1 MYQQPGSLSSLRFL
15 AFTLFLSGLGATA
28 PTPANAQE
36 AMLEEVIVTARRR
49 EESLQETPVAVTAFG
64 QDEMRAAQIS
74 DVGDLTG
81 VVPGLT
87 RREGRKEA
95 DFAIRGVGQRVR
107 GANADPAV
115 GVYVDNI
122 FIPRSD
128 SQLVD
133 AINLESLQVLRG
145 PQGTLFGKNT
155 AGGAVLLTTRKPSD
169 EFEGFAYGNFGDLGR
184 TKVRAGLSGPL
195 SERLAAGV
203 VLDYAKEDGYME
215 DAETDAEYGDT
226 DRRSALGQFGYSG
239 DTFSAD
245 MMLFWGKRE
254 ENFIP
259 VTCVLASVSGAL
271 QRFTAPGDSRSYVDL
286 CNQSTELRDDDKV
299 LVDKQTQPWEMTNYM
314 AGMTLQWDIGQ
325 VLFKSITGYLYQDDI
340 LQGGEVDATPLF
352 TINNRTEPN
361 RQFEANGI
369 ATENEERTF
378 YSQEFQVVGSA
389 FDDFMDFTVGAFASK
404 EEIDDTPSG
413 GVLGL
418 GGFTGITMSD
428 GTINV
433 SDPSGVGLQSLSV
446 SDFDNESWA
455 LFGQTILHLSD
466 IWQLTLGIR
475 YTEEKKERSQIN
487 YSTAT
492 EAPPGSISREAF
504 DALANAV
511 QDLIPDPDIPVQQ
524 GDDDWEVWTPAATL
538 TLFAPDAWT
547 EGALNSGMFYLSAS
561 EGFKAG
567 GFTSLGDEFLPFD
580 PEDIVSYEFGA
591 KLDLLDRTLRINTSL
606 YYSEYDD
613 IQLRVTR
620 TLSPTETITG
630 IINAGEANMS
640 GAEIEMSWLPSDS
653 ILLGLTGSWIDAE
666 YDEFID
672 GPDESAVDRS
682 DEDFAYIPEQ
692 TWSITAQYIWDLDV
706 GELSPRLT
714 GFYTDEVFIGL
725 DAAAAE
731 QDIAYLDDYWV
742 WNLRVPFRPSA
753 MDNLEVA
760 AYVNNMFDKEYF
772 GTGIIST
779 TGVGA
784 AGLIAAKQQTWG
796 VEIAYQW

>member
-1 MYQQPGSLSSLRFL
+1 MYTKPGTSSSRLL
-15 AFTLFLSGLGATA
+15 ASILFISGLGSM
-28 PTPANAQE
+28 TPSPVAAQE
-36 AMLEEVIVTARRR
+36 VMLEEVIVTARRR
-49 EESLQETPVAVTAFG
+49 EESMQETPVAVTAFG
-64 QDEMRAAQIS
+64 EDELRAAQIN
-74 DVGDLTG
+74 DVGNLTA

-133 AINLESLQVLRG
+133 AINLQSLQVLRG

-155 AGGAVLLTTRKPSD
+155 AGGAVLLTTKKPTD
-169 EFEGFAYGNFGDLGR
+169 ELEGFAYGNFGDLGR

-195 SERLAAGV
+195 TERLAAGI
-203 VLDYAKEDGYME
+203 VLDYAKEDGYIE
-215 DAETDAEYGDT
+215 DHETGAEYGDT
-226 DRRSALGQFGYSG
+226 DRRSALGQFAYSG

-245 MMLFWGKRE
+245 LMLFWGKRE

-259 VTCVLASVSGAL
+259 VTCVLASQPGAL
-271 QRFTAPGDSRSYVDL
+271 QAFTAPGDSRTYTDL
-286 CNQSTELRDDDKV
+286 CNQSTDLRDDDKV
-299 LVDKQTQPWEMTNYM
+299 LVDRQTQPWEMTNYM
-314 AGMTLQWDIGQ
+314 AGMTLQWDVGE
-325 VLFKSITGYLYQDDI
+325 LLLKSITGYLYQDEI

-352 TINNRTEPN
+352 IVNNRTEPN
-361 RQFEANGI
+361 RNFEANGI
-369 ATENEERTF
+369 STDSEERTF
-378 YSQEFQVVGSA
+378 YSQEFQLIGSA
-389 FDDFMDFTVGAFASK
+389 FDDFIDFTLGAFASK

-413 GVLGL
+413 GFLGL
-418 GGFTGITMSD
+418 GGFTGIPLPNGM
-428 GTINV
+428 V
-433 SDPSGVGLQSLSV
+433 SALDPSGVGLQSPSI

-455 LFGQTILHLSD
+455 LFGQSILYLSD
-466 IWQLTLGIR
+466 MWQLTLGIR
-475 YTEEKKERSQIN
+475 YTEEKKERSQVN

-492 EAPPGSISREAF
+492 ESPGVVSREEF
-504 DALANAV
+504 DALANAI
-511 QDLIPDPDIPVQQ
+511 QDLIPDPEIPTQQ

-538 TLFAPDAWT
+538 TMFAPDTWT
-547 EGALNSGMFYLSAS
+547 EGVLDSGMFYLSYS

-567 GFTSLGDEFLPFD
+567 GFTSFGDEFMPFD

-591 KLDLLDRTLRINTSL
+591 KLDLLNRTLRLNTSV

-620 TLSPTETITG
+620 TLSPTETISG
-630 IINAGEANMS
+630 IINAGEATIS
-640 GAEIEMSWLPSDS
+640 GAEIEMSWLPSDN
-653 ILLGLTGSWIDAE
+653 LLLSLTGSWIDAE

-672 GPDESAVDRS
+672 EDADGNPVDRS

-692 TWSITAQYIWDLDV
+692 TWSITAQYIWDLEV

-714 GFYTDEVFIGL
+714 GSYTDEVFIGL
-725 DAAAAE
+725 DAAAVGE
-731 QDIAYLDDYWV
+731 DIAFLDDYWI
-742 WNLRVPFRPSA
+742 WNLRIPFRPA
-753 MDNLEVA
+753 GMDNLEVA

-779 TGVGA
+779 SGVGA
-784 AGLIAAKQQTWG
+784 AGLIAGKQQTWG

>member
-1 MYQQPGSLSSLRFL
+1 M
-15 AFTLFLSGLGATA
+15 TA
-28 PTPANAQE
+28 PSPVKAQE
-36 AMLEEVIVTARRR
+36 AMLEEVVVTARRR

-64 QDEMRAAQIS
+64 EDEMRAAQIS
-74 DVGDLTG
+74 DVGNLTG
-81 VVPGLT
+81 IVPGLT

-133 AINLESLQVLRG
+133 VINVQSLQVLRG

-169 EFEGFAYGNFGDLGR
+169 ELEGFANGNFGDLGR
-184 TKVRAGLSGPL
+184 AKIRAGLSGPL
-195 SERLAAGV
+195 TDRLAAGV
-203 VLDYAKEDGYME
+203 MLDYAEEDGYIE
-215 DAETDAEYGDT
+215 DAETGAEYGDT
-226 DRRSALGQFGYSG
+226 DRRSVLGQFAYSG

-245 MMLFWGKRE
+245 LMLFWGKRE

-259 VTCVLASVSGAL
+259 VTCVLASSPGAL
-271 QRFTAPGDSRSYVDL
+271 QAFTAPGDTRSYVDL
-286 CNQSTELRDDDKV
+286 CNRSTDLRDNEKL

-314 AGMTLQWDIGQ
+314 AGMTLQWDVGDM
-325 VLFKSITGYLYQDDI
+325 LFKSITGYLYQDDI

-352 TINNRTEPN
+352 IVNNRTEPD
-361 RQFEANGI
+361 RQMKANGI
-369 ATENEERTF
+369 ATENEDRTF
-378 YSQEFQVVGSA
+378 YSQEFQLVGSA
-389 FDDFMDFTVGAFASK
+389 FDDFLDFTLGAFASK
-404 EEIDDTPSG
+404 EEINDTPSG
-413 GVLGL
+413 GFLGL
-418 GGFTGITMSD
+418 GGFV
-428 GTINV
+428 GTTTPNGDINV
-433 SDPSGVGLQSLSV
+433 LDPSQVGIQSLSV
-446 SDFDNESWA
+446 SEFDNESWA
-455 LFGQTILHLSD
+455 LFGQTILHLD
-466 IWQLTLGIR
+466 DMWQLTLGIR
-475 YTEEKKERSQIN
+475 YTEEKKERSQVN

-492 EAPPGSISREAF
+492 ESPGVISREEF

-511 QDLIPDPDIPVQQ
+511 QDLIIDPDIPSQQ

-538 TLFAPDAWT
+538 TMFAPDSWT
-547 EGALNSGMFYLSAS
+547 DGVLDSGMFYVSAS

-567 GFTSLGDEFLPFD
+567 GFTSFGDSFLPFD
-580 PEDIVSYEFGA
+580 PEEILSYEFGA
-591 KLDLLDRTLRINTSL
+591 KLDLLDRTLRINSSI

-620 TLSPTETITG
+620 TLSPTETISG
-630 IINAGEANMS
+630 IINAGEATIS
-640 GAEIEMSWLPSDS
+640 GAEIEMSWLPTDS
-653 ILLGLTGSWIDAE
+653 VLLGLTGSYIDAE

-672 GPDESAVDRS
+672 EDADGNPVDRS
-682 DEDFAYIPEQ
+682 DEDFAYIPEY
-692 TWSITAQYIWDLDV
+692 TWSITAQYNWDMPW

-714 GFYTDEVFIGL
+714 GVYTDDVFIGL
-725 DAAAAE
+725 DAAAA
-731 QDIAYLDDYWV
+731 QDQVAYLDDYWV

-753 MDNLEVA
+753 MENLEVA

-779 TGVGA
+779 SGVGA
-784 AGLIAAKQQTWG
+784 AGLIAGKQQTWG
-796 VEIAYQW
+796 VELNYQW

>member
-1 MYQQPGSLSSLRFL
+1 
-15 AFTLFLSGLGATA
+15 
-28 PTPANAQE
+28 
-36 AMLEEVIVTARRR
+36 
-49 EESLQETPVAVTAFG
+49 
-64 QDEMRAAQIS
+64 
-74 DVGDLTG
+74 
-81 VVPGLT
+81 
-87 RREGRKEA
+87 
-95 DFAIRGVGQRVR
+95 
-107 GANADPAV
+107 
-115 GVYVDNI
+115 
-122 FIPRSD
+122 
-128 SQLVD
+128 
-133 AINLESLQVLRG
+133 
-145 PQGTLFGKNT
+145 
-155 AGGAVLLTTRKPSD
+155 
-169 EFEGFAYGNFGDLGR
+169 
-184 TKVRAGLSGPL
+184 
-195 SERLAAGV
+195 
-203 VLDYAKEDGYME
+203 
-215 DAETDAEYGDT
+215 
-226 DRRSALGQFGYSG
+226 
-239 DTFSAD
+239 
-245 MMLFWGKRE
+245 
-254 ENFIP
+254 
-259 VTCVLASVSGAL
+259 
-271 QRFTAPGDSRSYVDL
+271 
-286 CNQSTELRDDDKV
+286 
-299 LVDKQTQPWEMTNYM
+299 
-314 AGMTLQWDIGQ
+314 
-325 VLFKSITGYLYQDDI
+325 
-340 LQGGEVDATPLF
+340 
-352 TINNRTEPN
+352 
-361 RQFEANGI
+361 
-369 ATENEERTF
+369 
-378 YSQEFQVVGSA
+378 
-389 FDDFMDFTVGAFASK
+389 
-404 EEIDDTPSG
+404 
-413 GVLGL
+413 
-418 GGFTGITMSD
+418 MSD

-475 YTEEKKERSQIN
+475 YTEEKKERSQMN